1 MALCTSHCTSPCTSP
16 DFEKFLRLIKNSDT
30 NPQFFMQCMIL
41 VYISFNTSN
50 IIKYLPESIFINI
63 LVSTLYQH
71 FCIKEKL
78 WYIPN
83 HPDVIYQDTLT
94 LSSYS
99 LNKIKCPCSC
109 RNMGR
114 MFRRLYNY
122 QLNHIEDYKSQKNR
136 WQIDNI
142 DDFIYIHTK
151 ILKWWKRDNINYLE
165 VLRRTFTPNETYQ
178 IIKILDSC
186 NCCLRHQCDR
196 DKI

>member
-1 MALCTSHCTSPCTSP
+1 MALCTSP
-16 DFEKFLRLIKNSDT
+16 DFEKFLRLIKNSDK
-30 NPQFFMQCMIL
+30 NPLFFMQCMIL
-41 VYISFNTSN
+41 VYTSFNTSN

-71 FCIKEKL
+71 LCANEEL
-78 WYIPN
+78 WYTPN
-83 HPDVIYQDTLT
+83 HPTVICRDTLT

-99 LNKIKCPCSC
+99 LCEIKCPCSC

-114 MFRRLYNY
+114 MFRRLYDF
-122 QLNHIEDYKSQKNR
+122 QLNHIENYKSKNR
-136 WQIDNI
+136 WRIDNFNDLI
-142 DDFIYIHTK
+142 DIHKKK

-165 VLRRTFTPNETYQ
+165 VLQRTFTPNETYQ
-178 IIKILDSC
+178 IIKVLDSC